1 MMHKTHMDRLLRK
14 RTVTILSFLQWI
26 ILPFAAYDY
35 ISRDSVITF
44 IVINTIVSTVAV
56 ASSIILFRKYKTS
69 NITLII
75 TNIMIMMLAYI
86 TVYFHQLLIGAAA
99 EFYG

>member
-1 MMHKTHMDRLLRK
+1 MDRLLRK
-14 RTVTILSFLQWI
+14 RTLTILSFLQWI